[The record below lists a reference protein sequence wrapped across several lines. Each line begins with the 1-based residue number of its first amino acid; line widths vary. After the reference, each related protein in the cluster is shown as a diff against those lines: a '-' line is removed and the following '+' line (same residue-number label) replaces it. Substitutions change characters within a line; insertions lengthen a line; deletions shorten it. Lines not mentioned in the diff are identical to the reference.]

1 MDREERISRN
11 EVLFRQVNE
20 QIEALQSGEG
30 VEGRFDF
37 LCECGSKDC
46 VEPLSL
52 TLLAYEAVR
61 SEPTQFVVVP
71 GHEVPDIEQTVQ
83 SGDRYLIVRKEGEAA
98 EVAEVHDPR
107 S

>member
-1 MDREERISRN
+1 MEREERISRN

-20 QIEALQSGEG
+20 QIEALQSGSG

-37 LCECGSKDC
+37 LCECGDKEC
-46 VEPLSL
+46 VEAVSL
-52 TLLAYEAVR
+52 TLLEYEAVR
-61 SEPTQFVVVP
+61 SKPTQFVVVP
-71 GHEVPDIEQTVQ
+71 GHEVPGIEQTVQ
-83 SGDRYLIVRKEGEAA
+83 SGDRYSVVRKEGEAA

>member
-1 MDREERISRN
+1 MEREERISRN

-20 QIEALQSGEG
+20 QIEKIQAGGG
-30 VEGRFDF
+30 VKGRFDF
-37 LCECGSKDC
+37 LCECGDKDC
-46 VEPLSL
+46 IEALSL
-52 TLLAYEAVR
+52 TLLEYEAVR

-71 GHEVPDIEQTVQ
+71 GHEVPGIEQTVQ
-83 SGDRYLIVRKEGEAA
+83 SGDRYSVVRKEGEAA